1 MLWEVSMREDK
12 AYLLGIDLGTT
23 NVKGNIMDAEGN
35 LIATASRSLGKIFPG
50 QNMIEQDPSAWWTS
64 TIAIL
69 KYMTA
74 LAGDDVVS
82 NIKGISIS
90 SQCPTLLPLDEHP
103 QRNHL
108 CRWTKRKGNKRN
120 HRKNWFR

>member
-50 QNMIEQDPSAWWTS
+50 QNMID
-64 TIAIL
+64 
-69 KYMTA
+69 
-74 LAGDDVVS
+74 
-82 NIKGISIS
+82 
-90 SQCPTLLPLDEHP
+90 LLGG
-103 QRNHL
+103 QAQ
-108 CRWTKRKGNKRN
+108 
-120 HRKNWFR
+120 